1 MRSSKKFYYLVSL
14 PRSGNTVLSSILNQN
29 PEIAVTA
36 NSIVPTIMWDLHR
49 KFFENTLL
57 SNFRDEES
65 YKNVMLNI
73 IPNYYSHW
81 SQSHIIDRSTW
92 GSPNN
97 YELLK
102 NFSPNKPKYIL
113 LVRDIL
119 EILAS
124 FIKWSEENKPNFLD
138 YETRNGGVEE
148 KCTFLMRPD
157 LQIVQSYSAV
167 YHIFNKKEENFILI
181 DYKDFV
187 DDPEHQVKKI
197 YSFLG
202 IKSFKHLFVDV
213 EQFSVNGITYSD
225 DALGKNLHKIRTKN
239 IEKQNYEIS
248 DFLPKSVIETYKD
261 LNFWSKNN

>member
-14 PRSGNTVLSSILNQN
+14 PRSGNTVLSSVLNQN

-49 KFFENTLL
+49 KISEDL
-57 SNFRDEES
+57 SFNNFKDEES
-65 YKNVMLNI
+65 YNNVMSNI

-81 SQSHIIDRSTW
+81 NQRYIFDRSTW

-97 YELLK
+97 YELLQK
-102 NFSPNKPKYIL
+102 FSPNKPKYVL
-113 LVRDIL
+113 LVRDVL

-138 YETRNGGVEE
+138 YETKNASVKE
-148 KCTFLMRPD
+148 KCEFLMKPE

-167 YHIFNKKEENFILI
+167 HNIFNKKEKNFILTT
-181 DYKDFV
+181 YTDFV
-187 DDPEHQVKKI
+187 DNPEHQINKI

-202 IKSFKHLFVDV
+202 IKSFRHSFVDL
-213 EQFSVNGITYSD
+213 EQFSVNGLAYSD
-225 DALGKNLHKIRTKN
+225 DVLGKNLHKIRTKN
-239 IEKQNYEIS
+239 VEKQNYEIS

-261 LNFWSKNN
+261 LNFWSKNS